1 MDATLSEWYARA
13 EKELHQM
20 VTRDKCAAGADPQGR
35 CPEST
40 ERAGASV
47 QLNQSS
53 PKRPTEGLTEDGVV
67 KQVIKENVSFII
79 WSVIAGLIGFI
90 LLAAAGL
97 IWSAIHFQ
105 KSGS

>member
-1 MDATLSEWYARA
+1 MTGVNAVVEGRRCALLSWHQAPETMDATLSEWYARA

-35 CPEST
+35 CPESA

-47 QLNQSS
+47 QSS

-79 WSVIAGLIGFI
+79 WSVTE
-90 LLAAAGL
+90 
-97 IWSAIHFQ
+97 
-105 KSGS
+105 